1 MDNTI
6 LCQSGQFLTGHTFHC
21 FRAPIGTYVREN
33 LCTVSQQMAE
43 EHSYSVA
50 GIIFSSQYV
59 SFTNTV
65 PVERSIQQGFRE
77 VTVRVEVR
85 PLTLSLETSRNSI
98 VTKCFFL
105 ESHFLQ
111 LRITFHQV
119 AHDNGHLHNEIP
131 VGIFFR
137 TCLSLGF
144 YIEILSF
151 VFLAIFFSPSHRFG
165 VFFLIVNSFRHT
177 ANDFRQ
183 IYRLTAHTQIF
194 LEEIRI
200 YN

>member
-6 LCQSGQFLTGHTFHC
+6 LCQSGQLLTSHTFHS
-21 FRAPIGTYVREN
+21 FRAPISTYVREN
-33 LCTVSQQMAE
+33 LCTISQQMAE

-111 LRITFHQV
+111 LRITFHQI

-131 VGIFFR
+131 VSIFFR

-165 VFFLIVNSFRHT
+165 VFFLIVNSFSHT
-177 ANDFRQ
+177 TNDFCQ
-183 IYRLTAHTQIF
+183 IY
-194 LEEIRI
+194 
-200 YN
+200 